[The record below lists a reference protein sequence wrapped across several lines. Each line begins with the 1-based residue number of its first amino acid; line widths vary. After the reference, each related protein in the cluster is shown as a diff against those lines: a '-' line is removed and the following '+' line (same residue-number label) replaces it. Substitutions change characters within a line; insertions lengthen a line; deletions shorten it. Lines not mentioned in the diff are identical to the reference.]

1 VMHRQQMIPANTK
14 RSLQHRDGARLQR
27 QHGAQAMVLMTVKQ
41 WLLQIPSYP
50 MQVLEVL
57 LMQFLPAANIL
68 KKRWNF
74 YSL

>member
-1 VMHRQQMIPANTK
+1 
-14 RSLQHRDGARLQR
+14 
-27 QHGAQAMVLMTVKQ
+27 MTVKQ

-68 KKRWNF
+68 KKALEFLQLVNTDTKVRDWL
-74 YSL
+74 YYGVEGVKL